1 MTETTGEMS
10 MNERTIIS
18 VRNLVKHFP
27 IEAGF
32 LRRQVGLVKAVDDV
46 NFDLNEGETLALVG
60 ESGCGKTTTSH
71 CIIQAQRPT
80 EVVSC
85 SASGMRNR
93 WISRRWRRVSS
104 KKLAATSA

>member
-10 MNERTIIS
+10 TNERTIIS
-18 VRNLVKHFP
+18 VRNLVKYFP

-32 LRRQVGLVKAVDDV
+32 LRRQVGVVKAVDDV

-71 CIIQAQRPT
+71 CIIQAQKAHCR
-80 EVVSC
+80 SC
-85 SASGMRNR
+85 PVPNR
-93 WISRRWRRVSS
+93 GCRTDGSH
-104 KKLAATSA
+104 ADGEG